1 MFIGHYVPVS
11 KKVFGS
17 EDIVMK
23 YIWCFILASL
33 ALPPAVSAQELEEI
47 VVSAQRREE
56 SLQEVPVSITAF
68 TAETLEQQNLKEA
81 KDYFRITPNVNFT
94 EDGETGHRSVGISMR
109 GVSDFANSF
118 TGVGGLSNSF
128 GIYLDEFNIAN
139 NATKTANPQLQ
150 DLERLEVLRGPQG
163 TYFGSNATGGALNLT
178 TKLPHDEVEYEINGG
193 YSRFNTWEV
202 GAIINAPVADNLFV
216 RGNLYYEESDG
227 FLRNLSPTGNDDGYD
242 HVSFRVAARWLATD
256 AFTADVSFMRTIEND
271 GTDTNVN
278 SGVMDFDTPNSTPN
292 ILPVAPG
299 ANTYALFSELFPVD
313 AGAGFYPDQRRVI
326 NKDFDE
332 FNKNR
337 QNIFN
342 ARLNY
347 QGDNWSLRS
356 ITGVMKTTSHRQFD
370 QDLVQYSLY
379 KTYGGRT
386 GDTVSQ
392 EVRFNLEHDA
402 WDLTIGGFYSND
414 DADTYGVSPIGDDGF
429 YFLFAGAAAILPDGT
444 LDPQQVANA
453 CFCLNPGDIIAGSN
467 LETFDS
473 ESWAVFSELNWQFTE
488 QLKATAGVRYTEHD
502 IRSQSFRF
510 ERVHFSQQPLD
521 EYRDFRAPSPED
533 PRLTRGYLKGSA
545 SSDSITPRFV
555 LNWSPNEQLNTYA
568 SVSRG
573 YKPGG
578 LTIAEADGS
587 TLPFSKESLWNYEV
601 GAKWRGAGN
610 RLQVNGAFFFMDW
623 ENLQIP
629 TVEVVISGDEIL
641 NNFQIVNSKAESIG
655 FELEG
660 QALLT
665 DNFVVGG
672 GVGHLDA
679 EFKDFDANDPFV
691 VNNMAFDLDGVTVP
705 RAPKWTANLFGQYD
719 VSMGGL
725 NGFLRAEWS
734 YRSSI
739 TSDIEAT
746 VAGLE
751 ILDNEV
757 TRERGYDTAFNGNGL
772 GNGVPFSWP
781 RGDFPVRVPGY
792 DVVNLR
798 AGISGERWS
807 ITAYVENV
815 FDKNYYTGTQENF
828 GLGGFRIRPH
838 FRIAGV
844 NLRLYSK

>member
-1 MFIGHYVPVS
+1 
-11 KKVFGS
+11 
-17 EDIVMK
+17 MK
-23 YIWCFILASL
+23 QSSWCFLLAAI
-33 ALPPAVSAQELEEI
+33 ALSPSISAQELEEI

-68 TAETLEQQNLKEA
+68 SGDRLTEQHLREA
-81 KDYFRITPNVNFT
+81 KDYFKITPNVNFT

-178 TKLPHDEVEYEINGG
+178 TKLPHDETEYEISGG

-202 GAIINAPVADNLFV
+202 GAIVNAPISDNLFV
-216 RGNLYYEESDG
+216 RGNVYYEESDG
-227 FLRNLSPTGNDDGYD
+227 FLINLSPTGNDDGYD
-242 HVSFRVAARWLATD
+242 HISFRVAARWEATE
-256 AFTADVSFMRTIEND
+256 AFTADVSFMRSVEND

-278 SGVMDFDTPNSTPN
+278 TGIMDFDTPNSTPN
-292 ILPVAPG
+292 LLPTSPG
-299 ANTYALFSELFPVD
+299 ADTFDLYSNIFPVD
-313 AGAGFYPDQRRVI
+313 AGSGFYPDERRVI
-326 NKDFDE
+326 NKDFYE

-347 QGDNWSLRS
+347 QGEGWSLRS

-379 KTYGGRT
+379 QTYGGRT

-392 EVRFNLEHDA
+392 EVRFNIERDN
-402 WDLTIGGFYSND
+402 WDWTIGAFYSND
-414 DADTYGVSPIGDDGF
+414 DADTYGVSPIGSDNFWVGDPSS
-429 YFLFAGAAAILPDGT
+429 LEPDGT
-444 LDPQQVANA
+444 ISSNFV
-453 CFCLNPGDIIAGSN
+453 CFFCLNEGDIIAGSN
-467 LETFDS
+467 IETFDS
-473 ESWAVFSELNWQFTE
+473 ESWAVFSEANWQFTE
-488 QLKATAGVRYTEHD
+488 QLKATVGIRYTEHD
-502 IRSQSFRF
+502 LTSQSFRF
-510 ERVHFSQQPLD
+510 ARVHFSQQPLD
-521 EYRDFRAPSPED
+521 EYRDFKAPDPSD
-533 PRLTRGYLKGSA
+533 PRLTRGYFRGSV
-545 SSDSITPRFV
+545 STDSITPRFV
-555 LNWSPNEQLNTYA
+555 LNWSPNDDLNAYA

-578 LTIAEADGS
+578 LTIFEADGS
-587 TLPFSKESLWNYEV
+587 TIPFSKESLWNYEV
-601 GAKWRGAGN
+601 GAKWRGADG

-623 ENLQIP
+623 EDLQIP
-629 TVEVVISGDEIL
+629 SVEIIINEDEIL
-641 NNFQIVNSKAESIG
+641 NNFQIINSQAESIG
-655 FELEG
+655 FELEA
-660 QALLT
+660 QALVM
-665 DNFVVGG
+665 DNFLIGG
-672 GVGHLDA
+672 GVGYLDA
-679 EFKDFDANDPFV
+679 EFKDFGADDPFV

-719 VSMGGL
+719 VNIGGL
-725 NGFLRAEWS
+725 DGFLRAEWS

-751 ILDNEV
+751 ILN
-757 TRERGYDTAFNGNGL
+757 TPLTQERGYDTQFNGNGL
-772 GNGVPFSWP
+772 GNGVPFPWP
-781 RGDFPVRVPGY
+781 RDSFPTRVPSY
-792 DVVNLR
+792 DIVNLR
-798 AGISGERWS
+798 AGISGDRWS
-807 ITAYVENV
+807 ITAYIENV

>member
-1 MFIGHYVPVS
+1 
-11 KKVFGS
+11 
-17 EDIVMK
+17 MK
-23 YIWCFILASL
+23 YSWCFILAAI
-33 ALPPAVSAQELEEI
+33 ALPPAISAQELEEI

-68 TAETLEQQNLKEA
+68 SSETLEQQHLKEA
-81 KDYFRITPNVNFT
+81 KDYFKITPNVNFT

-178 TKLPHDEVEYEINGG
+178 TKLPHDETEYEINGG

-202 GAIINAPVADNLFV
+202 GATVNAPITDTLFV
-216 RGNLYYEESDG
+216 RGNVYYEESDG
-227 FLRNLSPTGNDDGYD
+227 FLRNLSPTGNDDAYD
-242 HVSFRVAARWLATD
+242 HVSFRVAARWLMTD
-256 AFTADVSFMRTIEND
+256 AFTADVSFMRTVEND

-278 SGVMDFDTPNSTPN
+278 SGIMDFDTPNSTPWL
-292 ILPVAPG
+292 LPVAPG
-299 ANTYALFSELFPVD
+299 ADTFLPFAELFPVD
-313 AGAGFYPDQRRVI
+313 AGSGFYPDERRVI
-326 NKDFDE
+326 NKDFYE

-379 KTYGGRT
+379 RTYGGRT
-386 GDTVSQ
+386 GDTFSQ
-392 EVRFNLEHDA
+392 EVRFNLESDT
-402 WDLTIGGFYSND
+402 WDWTVGAFYSND
-414 DADTYGVSPIGDDGF
+414 DADTYGVSPIGSDNF
-429 YFLFAGAAAILPDGT
+429 YVGIPASFAPDGT
-444 LDPQQVANA
+444 IATVT
-453 CFCLNPGDIIAGSN
+453 CFFCLTEGDIIAGSN
-467 LETFDS
+467 IETFDS
-473 ESWAVFSELNWQFTE
+473 ESWAIFSEANWQFTE
-488 QLKATAGVRYTEHD
+488 QLKATVGIRYTEHD
-502 IRSQSFRF
+502 LRSQSFRF
-510 ERVHFSQQPLD
+510 ARVHFSQQPLD
-521 EYRDFRAPSPED
+521 EYRDFKAPDPGD
-533 PRLTRGYLKGSA
+533 PRLTRGYFTGSV

-555 LNWSPNEQLNTYA
+555 LNWSPNDNLNAYA

-578 LTIAEADGS
+578 LTIFEADGS
-587 TLPFSKESLWNYEV
+587 TIPFSKESLWNYEV
-601 GAKWRGAGN
+601 GAKWRGADG

-623 ENLQIP
+623 EDLQIP
-629 TVEVVISGDEIL
+629 SVEIIINEDEIL
-641 NNFQIVNSKAESIG
+641 NNFQIINSQAESIG
-655 FELEG
+655 FELEA
-660 QALLT
+660 QALLM

-672 GVGHLDA
+672 GVGYLDA
-679 EFKDFDANDPFV
+679 EFKDFGADDPFV

-719 VSMGGL
+719 VNIGGL
-725 NGFLRAEWS
+725 DGFLRAEWS

-739 TSDIEAT
+739 TSDVEAT
-746 VAGLE
+746 VAGLP
-751 ILDNEV
+751 ILD
-757 TRERGYDTAFNGNGL
+757 TALTQERGYDTQFNGDGF
-772 GNGVPFSWP
+772 GNGVPFPWP
-781 RGDFPVRVPGY
+781 RPDFPFRVPSY
-792 DVVNLR
+792 DIVNLR
-798 AGISGERWS
+798 AGISGDRWS
-807 ITAYVENV
+807 ITGYIENL
-815 FDKNYYTGTQENF
+815 FDKSYYTGTQENF

>member
-1 MFIGHYVPVS
+1 
-11 KKVFGS
+11 
-17 EDIVMK
+17 MK
-23 YIWCFILASL
+23 QYYWCLILATI
-33 ALPPAVSAQELEEI
+33 ALSPSIAAQELEEI

-68 TAETLEQQNLKEA
+68 SGDRLAEQHLREA
-81 KDYFRITPNVNFT
+81 KDYFKVTPNVNFT

-178 TKLPHDEVEYEINGG
+178 TKLPHNETEYEISGG

-202 GAIINAPVADNLFV
+202 GAIVNAPVTDNLFV
-216 RGNLYYEESDG
+216 RGNVYYEESDG
-227 FLRNLSPTGNDDGYD
+227 FLINLSPTGNDDGYD
-242 HVSFRVAARWLATD
+242 HISFRVAARWEATE
-256 AFTADVSFMRTIEND
+256 AFTADVSFMRTVEND

-278 SGVMDFDTPNSTPN
+278 SGIMDFDTPNSTPWL
-292 ILPVAPG
+292 LPVTPG
-299 ANTYALFSELFPVD
+299 ADTFAPFAELFPVD
-313 AGAGFYPDQRRVI
+313 AGSGFYPDERRVI
-326 NKDFDE
+326 NKDFYE

-347 QGDNWSLRS
+347 QGEGWSLRS

-392 EVRFNLEHDA
+392 EVRFNLERDT
-402 WDLTIGGFYSND
+402 WDWTIGAFYSND
-414 DADTYGVSPIGDDGF
+414 DADTYGVSPIGSDNF
-429 YFLFAGAAAILPDGT
+429 YVGIPESFAPDGT
-444 LDPQQVANA
+444 IASVI
-453 CFCLNPGDIIAGSN
+453 CFFCLNEGDIIAGSN
-467 LETFDS
+467 IETFDS
-473 ESWAVFSELNWQFTE
+473 ESWAVFSEANWQFTDTM
-488 QLKATAGVRYTEHD
+488 KATVGIRYTEHD
-502 IRSQSFRF
+502 LKSQSFRF
-510 ERVHFSQQPLD
+510 ARVHFSQQPLD
-521 EYRDFRAPSPED
+521 EYRDFKAPDPSD
-533 PRLTRGYLKGSA
+533 PRLTRGYFSGSV

-555 LNWSPNEQLNTYA
+555 LNWSPNDNLNAYA
-568 SVSRG
+568 SISRG

-578 LTIAEADGS
+578 LTIFEADGS
-587 TLPFSKESLWNYEV
+587 TIPFSKESLWNYEV
-601 GAKWRGAGN
+601 GAKWRGADN
-610 RLQVNGAFFFMDW
+610 RLQVNAAFFFMDW
-623 ENLQIP
+623 KDLQIP
-629 TVEVVISGDEIL
+629 SVEIIINEDEIL
-641 NNFQIVNSKAESIG
+641 NNFQIINSQAESIG
-655 FELEG
+655 FELEA
-660 QALLT
+660 QALVM

-672 GVGHLDA
+672 GVGYLDA
-679 EFKDFDANDPFV
+679 EFKDFGADDPFV

-719 VSMGGL
+719 VNIGDMD
-725 NGFLRAEWS
+725 GFLRAEWS

-751 ILDNEV
+751 ILN
-757 TRERGYDTAFNGNGL
+757 TPLTQERGYDTQFNGDGL
-772 GNGVPFSWP
+772 GNGVPFPWP
-781 RGDFPVRVPGY
+781 RDSFPTRVPSY

-798 AGISGERWS
+798 AGISGDRWS
-807 ITAYVENV
+807 ITAYIENV

>member
-1 MFIGHYVPVS
+1 M
-11 KKVFGS
+11 KKYNWVF
-17 EDIVMK
+17 V
-23 YIWCFILASL
+23 LAAI
-33 ALPPAVSAQELEEI
+33 ALSPPIAAQELEEI

-68 TAETLEQQNLKEA
+68 SAETLEQQHLKEA
-81 KDYFRITPNVNFT
+81 KDYFKITPNVNFT

-178 TKLPHDEVEYEINGG
+178 TKLPHDETEYEINGG

-202 GAIINAPVADNLFV
+202 GATVNAPITDTLFV
-216 RGNLYYEESDG
+216 RGNVYYEESDG
-227 FLRNLSPTGNDDGYD
+227 FLRNLSPTGNDDAYD
-242 HVSFRVAARWLATD
+242 HVSFRVAARWLMTD
-256 AFTADVSFMRTIEND
+256 AFTADVSFMRTVEND

-278 SGVMDFDTPNSTPN
+278 SGIMDFDTPNSTPWL
-292 ILPVAPG
+292 LPVAPG
-299 ANTYALFSELFPVD
+299 ADTFLPFSELFPVD
-313 AGAGFYPDQRRVI
+313 AGSGFYPDERRVI
-326 NKDFDE
+326 NKDFYE

-379 KTYGGRT
+379 RTYGGRT
-386 GDTVSQ
+386 GDTFSQ
-392 EVRFNLEHDA
+392 EVRFNLESDT
-402 WDLTIGGFYSND
+402 WDWTVGAFYSND
-414 DADTYGVSPIGDDGF
+414 DADTYGVSPIGSDNF
-429 YFLFAGAAAILPDGT
+429 YVGIPASFAPDGT
-444 LDPQQVANA
+444 IATVT
-453 CFCLNPGDIIAGSN
+453 CFFCLTEGDIIAGSN
-467 LETFDS
+467 IETFDS
-473 ESWAVFSELNWQFTE
+473 ESWAVFSEANWQFTE
-488 QLKATAGVRYTEHD
+488 QLKATVGIRYTEHD
-502 IRSQSFRF
+502 LRSQSFRF
-510 ERVHFSQQPLD
+510 ARVHFSQQPLD
-521 EYRDFRAPSPED
+521 EYRDFKAPDPGD
-533 PRLTRGYLKGSA
+533 PRLTRGYFTGSV

-555 LNWSPNEQLNTYA
+555 LNWSPNDNLNAYA

-578 LTIAEADGS
+578 LTIFEADGS
-587 TLPFSKESLWNYEV
+587 TIPFSKESLWNYEV
-601 GAKWRGAGN
+601 GAKWRGADG

-623 ENLQIP
+623 EDLQIP
-629 TVEVVISGDEIL
+629 SVEIIINEDEIL
-641 NNFQIVNSKAESIG
+641 NNFQIINSQAESIG
-655 FELEG
+655 FELEA
-660 QALLT
+660 QALLM
-665 DNFVVGG
+665 DNFVIGG
-672 GVGHLDA
+672 GVGYLDA
-679 EFKDFDANDPFV
+679 EFKDFGPDDPFV

-719 VSMGGL
+719 VNIGGL
-725 NGFLRAEWS
+725 DGFLRAEWS

-739 TSDIEAT
+739 TSDVEAT
-746 VAGLE
+746 VAGLP
-751 ILDNEV
+751 ILDNAV
-757 TRERGYDTAFNGNGL
+757 TQERGYDTQFNGDGF
-772 GNGVPFSWP
+772 GNGVPFPWP
-781 RGDFPVRVPGY
+781 RPAFPFRVPSY
-792 DVVNLR
+792 DIVNLR
-798 AGISGERWS
+798 AGISGDRWS
-807 ITAYVENV
+807 ITGYIENL

>member
-1 MFIGHYVPVS
+1 
-11 KKVFGS
+11 
-17 EDIVMK
+17 MK
-23 YIWCFILASL
+23 FSWCFVLAAI
-33 ALPPAVSAQELEEI
+33 ALPPAASAQELEEI

-68 TAETLEQQNLKEA
+68 SSETLEQQHLKEA
-81 KDYFRITPNVNFT
+81 KDYFKITPNVNFT

-178 TKLPHDEVEYEINGG
+178 TKLPHNETEYEINGG

-202 GAIINAPVADNLFV
+202 GATVNAPITDTLFV
-216 RGNLYYEESDG
+216 RGNVYYEESDG
-227 FLRNLSPTGNDDGYD
+227 FLRNLSPTGNDDAYD
-242 HVSFRVAARWLATD
+242 HVSFRVAARWLMTD
-256 AFTADVSFMRTIEND
+256 AFTADVSFMRTVEND

-278 SGVMDFDTPNSTPN
+278 SGIMDFDTPNSTPWL
-292 ILPVAPG
+292 LPVAPG
-299 ANTYALFSELFPVD
+299 ADTFRPFAELFPVD
-313 AGAGFYPDQRRVI
+313 AGSGFYPDERRVI
-326 NKDFDE
+326 NKDFYE

-379 KTYGGRT
+379 RTYGGRT
-386 GDTVSQ
+386 GDTFSQ
-392 EVRFNLEHDA
+392 EVRFNLESNT
-402 WDLTIGGFYSND
+402 WDWTVGAFYSND
-414 DADTYGVSPIGDDGF
+414 DADTYGVSPIGSDNF
-429 YFLFAGAAAILPDGT
+429 YVGIPASFAPDGSIAT
-444 LDPQQVANA
+444 VT
-453 CFCLNPGDIIAGSN
+453 CFFCLTEGDIIAGSN
-467 LETFDS
+467 IETFDS
-473 ESWAVFSELNWQFTE
+473 ESWAVFSEANWQFTE
-488 QLKATAGVRYTEHD
+488 QLKATVGIRYTEHD
-502 IRSQSFRF
+502 LRSQSFRF
-510 ERVHFSQQPLD
+510 ARVHFSQQPLD
-521 EYRDFRAPSPED
+521 EYRDFKAPDPSD
-533 PRLTRGYLKGSA
+533 PRLTRGYFTGSV

-555 LNWSPNEQLNTYA
+555 LNWSPNDNLNAYA

-578 LTIAEADGS
+578 LTIFEADGS
-587 TLPFSKESLWNYEV
+587 TIPFSKESLWNYEV
-601 GAKWRGAGN
+601 GAKWRGADG

-623 ENLQIP
+623 EDLQIP
-629 TVEVVISGDEIL
+629 SVEIIINEDEIL
-641 NNFQIVNSKAESIG
+641 NNFQIINSQAESIG
-655 FELEG
+655 FELEA
-660 QALLT
+660 QALVM
-665 DNFVVGG
+665 DNFVIGG

-679 EFKDFDANDPFV
+679 EFKDFGADDPFV

-705 RAPKWTANLFGQYD
+705 RAPKWTANLFGQFD
-719 VSMGGL
+719 VNMGGL
-725 NGFLRAEWS
+725 DGFLRAEWS

-739 TSDIEAT
+739 TSDVEAT
-746 VAGLE
+746 VAGLP
-751 ILDNEV
+751 ILDNAL
-757 TRERGYDTAFNGNGL
+757 TQERGYDTQFNGDGF
-772 GNGVPFSWP
+772 GNGVPFPWP
-781 RGDFPVRVPGY
+781 RPAFPFRVPSY
-792 DVVNLR
+792 DIVNLR
-798 AGISGERWS
+798 AGISGDRWS
-807 ITAYVENV
+807 ITGYIENL
-815 FDKNYYTGTQENF
+815 FDKSYYTGTQENF

>member
-1 MFIGHYVPVS
+1 
-11 KKVFGS
+11 
-17 EDIVMK
+17 MK
-23 YIWCFILASL
+23 QYNWCFILAAIAFS
-33 ALPPAVSAQELEEI
+33 PSISAQELEEI

-68 TAETLEQQNLKEA
+68 SAESLDQQNLKEA
-81 KDYFRITPNVNFT
+81 KDYFKITPNVSFT
-94 EDGETGHRSVGISMR
+94 EDGETGNRSVGISMR

-150 DLERLEVLRGPQG
+150 DLARLEVLRGPQG

-178 TKLPHDEVEYEINGG
+178 TKLPHDEVEYEIGGG

-202 GAIINAPVADNLFV
+202 NAMVNAPVADNLFV
-216 RGNLYYEESDG
+216 RGNVSYEESDG

-242 HVSFRVAARWLATD
+242 HVSFRVAARWEATE
-256 AFTADVSFMRTIEND
+256 AFTADVSFMRTVEND

-278 SGVMDFDTPNSTPN
+278 SGIMDFDTPNSTPWL
-292 ILPVAPG
+292 LPIAPG
-299 ANTYALFSELFPVD
+299 ADTFAPFAELFPVD
-313 AGAGFYPDQRRVI
+313 AGSGFYPDERRVI
-326 NKDFDE
+326 NKDFYE

-347 QGDNWSLRS
+347 QGDGWSLRS

-386 GDTVSQ
+386 GDTFSQ
-392 EVRFNLEHDA
+392 EVRFNLQSDT
-402 WDLTIGGFYSND
+402 WDWTIGAFYSND
-414 DADTYGVSPIGDDGF
+414 DADTYSVSPIGSDNF
-429 YFLFAGAAAILPDGT
+429 YVGIPESFAPDGT
-444 LDPQQVANA
+444 ISSVI
-453 CFCLNPGDIIAGSN
+453 CFFCLTEGDIIAGAN
-467 LETFDS
+467 IDTFDS
-473 ESWAVFSELNWQFTE
+473 ESWAIYSEANWQFTE
-488 QLKATAGVRYTEHD
+488 QLKATVGVRYTEHD
-502 IRSQSFRF
+502 LTSQSFRF
-510 ERVHFSQQPLD
+510 GRVHFSQQPLD
-521 EYRDFRAPSPED
+521 EYRDFKAPDPSD
-533 PRLTRGYLKGSA
+533 PRLTRGYFSGGV

-555 LNWSPNEQLNTYA
+555 LNWSPNDELNAYV

-578 LTIAEADGS
+578 LTIFEADGS
-587 TLPFSKESLWNYEV
+587 TIPFSKESLWNYEV
-601 GAKWRGAGN
+601 GAKWRGADN
-610 RLQVNGAFFFMDW
+610 RLQINGAFFFMDW
-623 ENLQIP
+623 KDLQIP
-629 TVEVVISGDEIL
+629 SVEIVIVDNEIL
-641 NNFQIVNSKAESIG
+641 NNFRIDNSKAESIG
-655 FELEG
+655 FELEA
-660 QALLT
+660 QALVT
-665 DNFVVGG
+665 DNFLIGG
-672 GVGHLDA
+672 GVGYLDA
-679 EFKDFDANDPFV
+679 EFKGFGPDDPFPL
-691 VNNMAFDLDGVTVP
+691 NNMGFDLDGVTVP
-705 RAPKWTANLFGQYD
+705 RAPKWTINLFGQYD
-719 VSMGGL
+719 VNVGDMD
-725 NGFLRAEWS
+725 GFLRAEWS

-739 TSDIEAT
+739 TSDVEAT

-757 TRERGYDTAFNGNGL
+757 TRERGYDTQFNGDGF
-772 GNGVPFSWP
+772 GNGVPFPWP
-781 RGDFPVRVPGY
+781 RDSFPTRVPSY

-798 AGISGERWS
+798 AGISGDRWS
-807 ITAYVENV
+807 ITAYIENV

-844 NLRLYSK
+844 NLRLYSN

>member
-1 MFIGHYVPVS
+1 MKQYNWVFVLAAIALAPPV
-11 KKVFGS
+11 
-17 EDIVMK
+17 
-23 YIWCFILASL
+23 A
-33 ALPPAVSAQELEEI
+33 AQELEEI

-68 TAETLEQQNLKEA
+68 SAETLEQQHLKEA
-81 KDYFRITPNVNFT
+81 KDYFKITPNVNFT

-178 TKLPHDEVEYEINGG
+178 TKLPHDETEYVINGG

-202 GAIINAPVADNLFV
+202 GATVNAPITDTLFV
-216 RGNLYYEESDG
+216 RGNVYYEESDG
-227 FLRNLSPTGNDDGYD
+227 FLRNLSPTGNDDAYD
-242 HVSFRVAARWLATD
+242 HVSFRVAARWLMTD
-256 AFTADVSFMRTIEND
+256 AFTADVSFMRTVEND

-278 SGVMDFDTPNSTPN
+278 SGIMDFDTPNSTPWL
-292 ILPVAPG
+292 LPVAPG
-299 ANTYALFSELFPVD
+299 ADTFLPFAELFPVD
-313 AGAGFYPDQRRVI
+313 AGSGFYPDERRVI
-326 NKDFDE
+326 NKDFYE

-379 KTYGGRT
+379 RTYGGRT
-386 GDTVSQ
+386 GDTFSQ
-392 EVRFNLEHDA
+392 EVRFNLESDT
-402 WDLTIGGFYSND
+402 WDWTVGAFYSND
-414 DADTYGVSPIGDDGF
+414 DADTYGVSPIGSDNF
-429 YFLFAGAAAILPDGT
+429 YVGIPASFAPDGT
-444 LDPQQVANA
+444 IATVT
-453 CFCLNPGDIIAGSN
+453 CFFCLTEGDIIAGSN
-467 LETFDS
+467 IETFDS
-473 ESWAVFSELNWQFTE
+473 ESWAVFSEANWQFTE
-488 QLKATAGVRYTEHD
+488 QLKATVGIRYTEHD
-502 IRSQSFRF
+502 LRSQSFRF
-510 ERVHFSQQPLD
+510 ARVHFSQQPLD
-521 EYRDFRAPSPED
+521 EYRDFKAPDPGD
-533 PRLTRGYLKGSA
+533 PRLTRGYFTGSV

-555 LNWSPNEQLNTYA
+555 LNWSPNDNLNAYA

-578 LTIAEADGS
+578 LTIFEADGS
-587 TLPFSKESLWNYEV
+587 TIPFSKESLWNYEV
-601 GAKWRGAGN
+601 GAKWRGADG

-623 ENLQIP
+623 EDLQIP
-629 TVEVVISGDEIL
+629 SVEIIINEDEIL
-641 NNFQIVNSKAESIG
+641 NNFQIINSQAESIG
-655 FELEG
+655 FELEA
-660 QALLT
+660 QALLM
-665 DNFVVGG
+665 DNFVIGG
-672 GVGHLDA
+672 GVGYLDA
-679 EFKDFDANDPFV
+679 EFKDFGPDDPFV

-719 VSMGGL
+719 VNIGGL
-725 NGFLRAEWS
+725 DGFLRAEWS

-739 TSDIEAT
+739 TSDVEAT
-746 VAGLE
+746 VAGLP
-751 ILDNEV
+751 ILDNAV
-757 TRERGYDTAFNGNGL
+757 TQERGYDTQFNGDGF
-772 GNGVPFSWP
+772 GNGVPFPWP
-781 RGDFPVRVPGY
+781 RPAFPFRVPSY
-792 DVVNLR
+792 DIVNLR
-798 AGISGERWS
+798 AGISGDRWS
-807 ITAYVENV
+807 ITGYIENL

>member
-1 MFIGHYVPVS
+1 
-11 KKVFGS
+11 
-17 EDIVMK
+17 MK
-23 YIWCFILASL
+23 QYNWLVVVTAI
-33 ALPPAVSAQELEEI
+33 ALTPSVAAQELEEI

-56 SLQEVPVSITAF
+56 SLQDVPVSITAF
-68 TAETLEQQNLKEA
+68 SSETLEQQHLKEA
-81 KDYFRITPNVNFT
+81 KDYFKITPNVNFT

-178 TKLPHDEVEYEINGG
+178 TKLPHDEMEYEINGG

-202 GAIINAPVADNLFV
+202 GAIVNAPVTDSLFV
-216 RGNLYYEESDG
+216 RGNVYYEESDG
-227 FLRNLSPTGNDDGYD
+227 FLKNLSPTGNDDAYD
-242 HVSFRVAARWLATD
+242 HVSFRIAARWEATE
-256 AFTADVSFMRTIEND
+256 AFTADVSFMRSVEND

-278 SGVMDFDTPNSTPN
+278 TGIMDFDTPNSTPFV
-292 ILPVAPG
+292 LPTAPG
-299 ANTYALFSELFPVD
+299 ADTFDVYENIFPVD
-313 AGAGFYPDQRRVI
+313 AGSGFYPDQRRVI
-326 NKDFDE
+326 NKDFYE

-392 EVRFNLEHDA
+392 EVRFNLESDN
-402 WDLTIGGFYSND
+402 WDWTLGAFYSND
-414 DADTYGVSPIGDDGF
+414 DADTYGVSPIGDDSF
-429 YFLFAGAAAILPDGT
+429 YVLFPRAGGILPDGT
-444 LDPQQVANA
+444 LDPDAVANA
-453 CFCLNPGDIIAGSN
+453 CFCLSPGDIIAGSN

-488 QLKATAGVRYTEHD
+488 QLKATVGVRYTEHD
-502 IRSQSFRF
+502 LRSQSFRF
-510 ERVHFSQQPLD
+510 ARVHFSQQPLD
-521 EYRDFRAPSPED
+521 EYRDFKAPDPSD
-533 PRLTRGYLKGSA
+533 PRLTRGYFTGSV

-555 LNWSPNEQLNTYA
+555 LNWSPNDNLNAYA

-578 LTIAEADGS
+578 LTIFEADGS
-587 TLPFSKESLWNYEV
+587 TIPFSKESLWNYEV
-601 GAKWRGAGN
+601 GAKWRGADG
-610 RLQVNGAFFFMDW
+610 RVQVNGAFFFMDW
-623 ENLQIP
+623 EDLQIP
-629 TVEVVISGDEIL
+629 KVEIVIHEDAIL
-641 NNFQIVNSKAESIG
+641 NNFQIVNSQAESIG
-655 FELEG
+655 FELEA
-660 QALLT
+660 QALVM

-672 GVGHLDA
+672 GVGYLDA
-679 EFKDFDANDPFV
+679 EFKDFGEDDPFV

-719 VSMGGL
+719 VNMGGL
-725 NGFLRAEWS
+725 DGFLRAEWS

-746 VAGLE
+746 VAGLP
-751 ILDNEV
+751 ILDNAL
-757 TRERGYDTAFNGNGL
+757 TQERGYHTQFNGNGL
-772 GNGVPFSWP
+772 GNGVPFPWP
-781 RGDFPVRVPGY
+781 RPAFPFRVPSY
-792 DVVNLR
+792 DIVNLR

-807 ITAYVENV
+807 ITAYIENV

>member
-1 MFIGHYVPVS
+1 
-11 KKVFGS
+11 
-17 EDIVMK
+17 MK
-23 YIWCFILASL
+23 YSWCFILAAI

-56 SLQEVPVSITAF
+56 SLQDVPVSITAF
-68 TAETLEQQNLKEA
+68 SAETLDQQNLREA
-81 KDYFRITPNVNFT
+81 KDYFKITPNVNFT

-193 YSRFNTWEV
+193 YSRFNTWQI
-202 GAIINAPVADNLFV
+202 GATVNAPVADNLFV
-216 RGNLYYEESDG
+216 RGNVYYEESDG

-242 HVSFRVAARWLATD
+242 HVSFRVAARWEATE
-256 AFTADVSFMRTIEND
+256 AFTADVSFMRAVEND

-278 SGVMDFDTPNSTPN
+278 SGIMDFDTPNSTPWL
-292 ILPVAPG
+292 LPVEPG
-299 ANTYALFSELFPVD
+299 ADTFAPFAELFPVD
-313 AGAGFYPDQRRVI
+313 AGSGFYPDERRVI
-326 NKDFDE
+326 NKDFYE

-379 KTYGGRT
+379 RTYGGRT
-386 GDTVSQ
+386 GDTFSQ
-392 EVRFNLEHDA
+392 EVRFNIERDA
-402 WDLTIGGFYSND
+402 WDLTLGAFYSND
-414 DADTYGVSPIGDDGF
+414 DADTYGVSPIGSDNF
-429 YFLFAGAAAILPDGT
+429 YVGIPESFAPDGT
-444 LDPQQVANA
+444 IASVI
-453 CFCLNPGDIIAGSN
+453 CFFCLTEGDIIAGSN
-467 LETFDS
+467 IETFDS
-473 ESWAVFSELNWQFTE
+473 ESWAVFSEANWQFTE
-488 QLKATAGVRYTEHD
+488 QLKATVGIRYTEHD
-502 IRSQSFRF
+502 LTSQSFRF

-521 EYRDFRAPSPED
+521 EYRDFKAPDPSD
-533 PRLTRGYLKGSA
+533 PRLTRGYFSGSV

-555 LNWSPNEQLNTYA
+555 LNWSPNDELNAYA

-578 LTIAEADGS
+578 LTIFEADGS
-587 TLPFSKESLWNYEV
+587 TIPFSKESLWNYEV
-601 GAKWRGAGN
+601 GAKWRGAGG

-623 ENLQIP
+623 EDLQIP
-629 TVEVVISGDEIL
+629 SVEIIINEDEIL
-641 NNFQIVNSKAESIG
+641 NNFQIINSQAESIG
-655 FELEG
+655 FELEA
-660 QALLT
+660 QALVM

-672 GVGHLDA
+672 GVGYLDA
-679 EFKDFDANDPFV
+679 EFKDFGPDDPFV
-691 VNNMAFDLDGVTVP
+691 VNNMGFDLDGVTVP
-705 RAPKWTANLFGQYD
+705 RAPKWTANLFGQYNANI
-719 VSMGGL
+719 GGMD
-725 NGFLRAEWS
+725 GFLRAEWS

-739 TSDIEAT
+739 TSDVEAT

-757 TRERGYDTAFNGNGL
+757 TRERGYDTQFNGDGF
-772 GNGVPFSWP
+772 GNGVPFPWP
-781 RGDFPVRVPGY
+781 RDSFPTRVPSY
-792 DVVNLR
+792 DIVNLR
-798 AGISGERWS
+798 AGISGDRWS
-807 ITAYVENV
+807 ITAYIENV

>member
-1 MFIGHYVPVS
+1 MKQYNWFFVLVVIAFSPPV
-11 KKVFGS
+11 
-17 EDIVMK
+17 
-23 YIWCFILASL
+23 A
-33 ALPPAVSAQELEEI
+33 AQELEEI

-56 SLQEVPVSITAF
+56 NLQDVPVSITAF
-68 TAETLEQQNLKEA
+68 SGDRLEQQHLREA
-81 KDYFRITPNVNFT
+81 KDYFKITPNVNFT
-94 EDGETGHRSVGISMR
+94 EDGETGHRTVGISMR
-109 GVSDFANSF
+109 GVSDFANTF

-139 NATKTANPQLQ
+139 NATKTANPQLH

-178 TKLPHDEVEYEINGG
+178 TRLPHDEMEYEISGG

-202 GAIINAPVADNLFV
+202 GAIINAPITDNLFV
-216 RGNLYYEESDG
+216 RGNVYYEESDG
-227 FLRNLSPTGNDDGYD
+227 FLINLSPTGNDDGYD
-242 HVSFRVAARWLATD
+242 HISFRVAARWEATE
-256 AFTADVSFMRTIEND
+256 AFTADVSFMRTVEND

-278 SGVMDFDTPNSTPN
+278 SGIMDFDTPNSTPFV
-292 ILPVAPG
+292 LPTSPG
-299 ANTYALFSELFPVD
+299 ADTFDVYENIFPVD
-313 AGAGFYPDQRRVI
+313 AGSGFYPDERRVI
-326 NKDFDE
+326 NKDFYE

-347 QGDNWSLRS
+347 QGDGWSLRS
-356 ITGVMKTTSHRQFD
+356 ITGVMETTSHRQFD

-392 EVRFNLEHDA
+392 EVRFNIERDN
-402 WDLTIGGFYSND
+402 WDWTLGGFYSND

-429 YFLFAGAAAILPDGT
+429 YVLFARGGAILPDGT
-444 LDPQQVANA
+444 LDPFHVQNL
-453 CFCLNPGDIIAGSN
+453 CFCLNPGDIIAGANIS
-467 LETFDS
+467 TFDS

-488 QLKATAGVRYTEHD
+488 QLKATVGVRYTEHD
-502 IRSQSFRF
+502 IRSQEFRF
-510 ERVHFSQQPLD
+510 NRGVPFSQQPLD
-521 EYRDFRAPSPED
+521 EYRNFDTPDPSD
-533 PRLTRGYLKGSA
+533 PRLTRGYLTGSA

-555 LNWSPNEQLNTYA
+555 LNWSPDDDLNAYV

-578 LTIAEADGS
+578 LTIFEADGS
-587 TLPFSKESLWNYEV
+587 TIPFKKESLWNYEV
-601 GAKWRGAGN
+601 GAKWRGLDN

-623 ENLQIP
+623 EDLQIP
-629 TVEVVISGDEIL
+629 TVEIVIREDEIL
-641 NNFQIVNSKAESIG
+641 NNFQIVNSKAESLG
-655 FELEG
+655 FELEA
-660 QALLT
+660 QALVM
-665 DNFVVGG
+665 DNFLIGG
-672 GVGHLDA
+672 GVGYLDA
-679 EFKDFDANDPFV
+679 EFKDFGADDPFV
-691 VNNMAFDLDGVTVP
+691 VNNMGFDIDGVTVP

-719 VSMGGL
+719 VNIGGVD
-725 NGFLRAEWS
+725 GFLRAEWS

-757 TRERGYDTAFNGNGL
+757 TRERGYDTQFNGSGF
-772 GNGVPFSWP
+772 GNGVPFPWP
-781 RGDFPVRVPGY
+781 RPDFPTRVPSY

-798 AGISGERWS
+798 AGISGDGWS
-807 ITAYVENV
+807 ITGYIENV

-844 NLRLYSK
+844 NVRLYSK

>member
-1 MFIGHYVPVS
+1 
-11 KKVFGS
+11 
-17 EDIVMK
+17 MK
-23 YIWCFILASL
+23 YSWCFILAAI
-33 ALPPAVSAQELEEI
+33 ALPPAISAQELEEI

-68 TAETLEQQNLKEA
+68 SSETLEQQHLKEA
-81 KDYFRITPNVNFT
+81 KDYFKITPNVNFT

-178 TKLPHDEVEYEINGG
+178 TKLPHDETEYEINGG

-202 GAIINAPVADNLFV
+202 GATVNAPITDTLFV
-216 RGNLYYEESDG
+216 RGNVYYEESDG
-227 FLRNLSPTGNDDGYD
+227 FLRNLSPTGNDDAYD
-242 HVSFRVAARWLATD
+242 HVSFRVAARWLMTD
-256 AFTADVSFMRTIEND
+256 AFTADVSFMRTVEND

-278 SGVMDFDTPNSTPN
+278 SGIMDFDTPNSTPWL
-292 ILPVAPG
+292 LPVAPG
-299 ANTYALFSELFPVD
+299 ADTFLPFAELFPVD
-313 AGAGFYPDQRRVI
+313 AGSGFYPDERRVI
-326 NKDFDE
+326 NKDFYE

-379 KTYGGRT
+379 RTYGGRT
-386 GDTVSQ
+386 GDTFSQ
-392 EVRFNLEHDA
+392 EVRFNLESDT
-402 WDLTIGGFYSND
+402 WDWTVGAFYSND
-414 DADTYGVSPIGDDGF
+414 DADTYGVSPIGSDNF
-429 YFLFAGAAAILPDGT
+429 YVGIPASFAPDGT
-444 LDPQQVANA
+444 IATVT
-453 CFCLNPGDIIAGSN
+453 CFFCLTEGDIIAGSN
-467 LETFDS
+467 IETFDS
-473 ESWAVFSELNWQFTE
+473 ESWAVFSEANWQFTE
-488 QLKATAGVRYTEHD
+488 QLKATVGIRYTEHD
-502 IRSQSFRF
+502 LRSQSFRF
-510 ERVHFSQQPLD
+510 GRVHFSQQPLD
-521 EYRDFRAPSPED
+521 EYRDFKAPDPGD
-533 PRLTRGYLKGSA
+533 PRLTRGYFAGSV

-555 LNWSPNEQLNTYA
+555 LNWSPNDNLNAYA

-578 LTIAEADGS
+578 LTIFEADGS
-587 TLPFSKESLWNYEV
+587 TIPFSKESLWNYEV
-601 GAKWRGAGN
+601 GAKWRGADG

-623 ENLQIP
+623 EDLQIP
-629 TVEVVISGDEIL
+629 SVEIIINEDEIL
-641 NNFQIVNSKAESIG
+641 NNFQIINSQAESIG
-655 FELEG
+655 FELEA
-660 QALLT
+660 QALLM
-665 DNFVVGG
+665 DNFVIGG
-672 GVGHLDA
+672 GVGYLDA
-679 EFKDFDANDPFV
+679 EFKDFGADDPFV

-719 VSMGGL
+719 VNIGGL
-725 NGFLRAEWS
+725 DGFLRAEWS

-739 TSDIEAT
+739 TSDVEAT
-746 VAGLE
+746 VAGLP
-751 ILDNEV
+751 ILDNAV
-757 TRERGYDTAFNGNGL
+757 TQERGYDTQFNGDGF
-772 GNGVPFSWP
+772 GNGVPFPWP
-781 RGDFPVRVPGY
+781 RPDFPFRVPSY
-792 DVVNLR
+792 DIVNLR
-798 AGISGERWS
+798 AGISGDRWS
-807 ITAYVENV
+807 ITGYIENL
-815 FDKNYYTGTQENF
+815 FDKSYYTGTQENF

>member
-1 MFIGHYVPVS
+1 
-11 KKVFGS
+11 
-17 EDIVMK
+17 MK
-23 YIWCFILASL
+23 QYNWFFVLAAI
-33 ALPPAVSAQELEEI
+33 ALSPSVAAQELEEI

-68 TAETLEQQNLKEA
+68 SGETLDQQHLKEA
-81 KDYFRITPNVNFT
+81 KDYFKITPNVNFT

-178 TKLPHDEVEYEINGG
+178 TKLPHDEMEYEINGG

-202 GAIINAPVADNLFV
+202 GAIINAPISDNLFV
-216 RGNLYYEESDG
+216 RGNVYYEESDG
-227 FLRNLSPTGNDDGYD
+227 FLINLSPTGNDDSYD
-242 HVSFRVAARWLATD
+242 HVSFRVAARWEATE
-256 AFTADVSFMRTIEND
+256 AFTADVSFMRTVEND

-278 SGVMDFDTPNSTPN
+278 TGIMDFDTPNSTPWL
-292 ILPVAPG
+292 LPVEPG
-299 ANTYALFSELFPVD
+299 ADTFAPFNELFPVD
-313 AGAGFYPDQRRVI
+313 AGSGFYPDERRVI

-392 EVRFNLEHDA
+392 EVRFNLESDT
-402 WDLTIGGFYSND
+402 WDWTIGAFYSND
-414 DADTYGVSPIGDDGF
+414 DADTYGVSPIGSDNF
-429 YFLFAGAAAILPDGT
+429 YVGIPASFAPDGT
-444 LDPQQVANA
+444 IATVT
-453 CFCLNPGDIIAGSN
+453 CFFCLNEGDIIAGSN
-467 LETFDS
+467 IETFDS
-473 ESWAVFSELNWQFTE
+473 ESWAVFSEANWQFTE
-488 QLKATAGVRYTEHD
+488 QLKATVGIRYTEHD
-502 IRSQSFRF
+502 LRSQSFRF
-510 ERVHFSQQPLD
+510 ARVHFSQQPLD
-521 EYRDFRAPSPED
+521 EYRDFKAPDPSD
-533 PRLTRGYLKGSA
+533 PRLTRGYFTGSV
-545 SSDSITPRFV
+545 STDSITPRFV
-555 LNWSPNEQLNTYA
+555 LNWSPNDDLNAYA

-578 LTIAEADGS
+578 LTIFEADGS
-587 TLPFSKESLWNYEV
+587 TIPFSKESLWNYEV
-601 GAKWRGAGN
+601 GAKWRGADG
-610 RLQVNGAFFFMDW
+610 RVQVNGAFFFMDW
-623 ENLQIP
+623 EDLQIP
-629 TVEVVISGDEIL
+629 SVEIIINEDEIL
-641 NNFQIVNSKAESIG
+641 NNFQIINSQAESIG
-655 FELEG
+655 FELEA
-660 QALLT
+660 QALVM
-665 DNFVVGG
+665 DNFVIGG

-679 EFKDFDANDPFV
+679 EFKDFGADDPFV

-719 VSMGGL
+719 VNFGGF

-739 TSDIEAT
+739 TSDVEAT
-746 VAGLE
+746 VAGLP

-757 TRERGYDTAFNGNGL
+757 TRERGYDTQFNGNGL
-772 GNGVPFSWP
+772 GNGVPFPWP
-781 RGDFPVRVPGY
+781 RPAFPFRVPSY
-792 DVVNLR
+792 DIVNLR

-807 ITAYVENV
+807 ITGYIENL

-828 GLGGFRIRPH
+828 GLGGFRLRPH

-844 NLRLYSK
+844 NLRIYSK